1 MQFHEKLDLL
11 MKIQNVT
18 NIRLARSLS
27 VDPSLVSRW
36 RTGARKPSQKNDYI
50 KEISTYFTAHAK
62 MEFQKAA
69 LYEIMGLEINKSQN
83 SLYPIQDLLYTWLTD
98 KKSPEKIFAEKFF
111 DNLNKKNT
119 TSFNKTIN
127 NKKTINDRKKI
138 NDLDVEA
145 GKKEIEI
152 LNGIEGKRKGVIK
165 FLQAAA
171 AEKEQITLLLYSNE
185 NTKWLTADR
194 EFYQKWGM
202 LLKNVIAKG
211 HKIKIIHTIKRE
223 ISEILAA
230 IDYWMPFYLTGAV
243 EPYYY
248 PKYQENIFRR
258 TMFIAPGKAALN
270 CSTVS
275 EYSDKAQQFLYW
287 NPEKIDLL
295 AEEYNTFLKRCRPL
309 MRIYTGKNT
318 YNFNQL
324 QIEFDEQQAE
334 MISISDMPSFVTMP
348 DSLLVKFL
356 EKNKADQ
363 KVKES
368 VLYIYKQRSKA
379 FISNL
384 FDNKY
389 YEIINL
395 PSKEDFLNKKNSL
408 NINDFFSELTFKYS
422 FSDFYDHLQHII
434 QLLEKHNNYHLL
446 LTDDFSYQNIK
457 LAVKDEVGSLISR
470 NDEKEIIIAFNQPNI
485 TNSFFT
491 YLKYMIREI
500 PNKEKNKARV
510 INRLNNYLDKTSE

>member
-1 MQFHEKLDLL
+1 MQFHKKLDLL

-18 NIRLARSLS
+18 NSRLARSLS

-50 KEISTYFTAHAK
+50 KEITTYFTAHAK
-62 MEFQKAA
+62 MDFQKTA
-69 LYEIMGLEINKSQN
+69 LYEIMGLDINKSQN
-83 SLYPIQDLLYTWLTD
+83 SLYPLQELLYTWLAD

-111 DNLNKKNT
+111 DNLNKKPT
-119 TSFNKTIN
+119 TNF
-127 NKKTINDRKKI
+127 KKPINDREKI

-171 AEKEQITLLLYSNE
+171 AEKKQITLLLYSNE

-202 LLKNVIAKG
+202 LLKNVIAKR

-223 ISEILAA
+223 MSEILAA

-258 TMFIAPGKAALN
+258 TMFIAPGTAALN

-287 NPEKIDLL
+287 NPEKIELL
-295 AEEYNTFLKRCRPL
+295 AEEYNAFLKRCRPL

-334 MISISDMPSFVTMP
+334 MISIADMPSFVTMP
-348 DSLLVKFL
+348 ESLLLKFL
-356 EKNKADQ
+356 EKNKAEQ
-363 KVKES
+363 KIKES
-368 VLYIYKQRSKA
+368 VLSIYKQRRKA

-384 FDNKY
+384 LEMQY
-389 YEIINL
+389 YEIITL
-395 PSKEDFLNKKNSL
+395 PAKKDFLNKKNSL
-408 NINDFFSELTFKYS
+408 KINDFFSELDFNYS
-422 FSDFYDHLQHII
+422 FSDFYDHLKHNI
-434 QLLEKHNNYHLL
+434 QLLEKHDNYHLFL
-446 LTDDFSYQNIK
+446 ADDFPYQNIK

-470 NDEKEIIIAFNQPNI
+470 NDEKAVIIAFNQPNI

-500 PNKEKNKARV
+500 PKNEKNKARV

>member
-1 MQFHEKLDLL
+1 MQFNEKLDLL

-18 NIRLARSLS
+18 NSRLARSLS

-50 KEISTYFTAHAK
+50 KEITTYFTAHAK
-62 MEFQKAA
+62 MDFQKAA
-69 LYEIMGLEINKSQN
+69 LYEIMGLDINKSQN
-83 SLYPIQDLLYTWLTD
+83 SLYPLQDLLYAWLAD

-111 DNLNKKNT
+111 DNLSKNSET
-119 TSFNKTIN
+119 HF
-127 NKKTINDRKKI
+127 KKTINERETI
-138 NDLDVEA
+138 NNFNIEA
-145 GKKEIEI
+145 DKKEIEI

-171 AEKEQITLLLYSNE
+171 AEKEQITMLLYSNE
-185 NTKWLTADR
+185 NMEWLTADK
-194 EFYQKWGM
+194 EFYQQWRM
-202 LLKNVIAKG
+202 LLKKVITNG

-223 ISEILAA
+223 MSEMLTA

-258 TMFIAPGKAALN
+258 TMFIAPGTAALN

-287 NPEKIDLL
+287 NPEKIELL
-295 AEEYNTFLKRCRPL
+295 AEEYNTFLKSCRPL

-334 MISISDMPSFVTMP
+334 MISLSDMPSFVTMP
-348 DSLLVKFL
+348 ESLLLKFI
-356 EKNKADQ
+356 EKNKTKQ
-363 KVKES
+363 EIKEA
-368 VLYIYKQRSKA
+368 VLSIYRQRHKA

-384 FDNKY
+384 FENQY
-389 YEIINL
+389 YEIITL
-395 PSKEDFLNKKNSL
+395 PSKEDLLNQKNSL
-408 NINDFFSELTFKYS
+408 NINDFFSEFNFNYNI
-422 FSDFYDHLQHII
+422 SDFYDHLKNNI
-434 QLLEKHNNYHLL
+434 QLLKNHDNYHLL
-446 LTDDFSYQNIK
+446 LTDDFQYQNIK
-457 LAVKDEVGSLISR
+457 LAVKDEVGALISKY
-470 NDEKEIIIAFNQPNI
+470 DAKAVVIAFNQPNI

-491 YLKYMIREI
+491 YLKYIIREI
-500 PNKEKNKARV
+500 PKKEKNKTRV
-510 INRLNNYLDKTSE
+510 INRLNNYLNEISEQI